1 MALAPINAMKF
12 ALLPKVVI
20 NNTSGANAGALAS
33 FDPNNLVNLA
43 QKLTETKRD
52 RQYPLVYLLVKLT
65 LILTVATA
73 SVEIVFSVMKIMK
86 NPHLNKMG

>member
-1 MALAPINAMKF
+1 MVWILIC
-12 ALLPKVVI
+12 
-20 NNTSGANAGALAS
+20 TSGANAGALAS

>member
-1 MALAPINAMKF
+1 MTWIFQVSNR
-12 ALLPKVVI
+12 
-20 NNTSGANAGALAS
+20 TSGANAGALAS

-43 QKLTETKRD
+43 QKLTEIKRD
-52 RQYPLVYLLVKLT
+52 RQYPLVYLQVKLT